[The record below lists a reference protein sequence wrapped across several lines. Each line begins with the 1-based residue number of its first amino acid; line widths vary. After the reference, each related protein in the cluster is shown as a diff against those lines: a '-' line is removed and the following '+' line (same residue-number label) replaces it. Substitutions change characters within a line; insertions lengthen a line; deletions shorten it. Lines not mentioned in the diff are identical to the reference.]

1 MNCPPGYICIGLT
14 GAVSILVILL
24 LLFYT
29 LINRT
34 ASQQRPPSPP
44 IQQPTY
50 RPLPVQTHTSEPTD
64 TLLNPY
70 APPLRL
76 SVSNDMTYHQVGLLK
91 SESGPSIVIPLMARV
106 INRKRSMW
114 KYYTL
119 HDRNTLVKL
128 PVVSRGKSCTAEYG
142 CDELTTGEIVI
153 VEGYDIP
160 FKVSLY
166 DNMY

>member
-1 MNCPPGYICIGLT
+1 MSCPPGYICIGLT
-14 GAVSILVILL
+14 GAVGILVGML
-24 LLFYT
+24 LLFYV
-29 LINRT
+29 LINSREST
-34 ASQQRPPSPP
+34 PYTPPSPS
-44 IQQPTY
+44 PTY
-50 RPLPVQTHTSEPTD
+50 RPLPVQTNMSIPRD

-70 APPLRL
+70 TPPLRL
-76 SVSNDMTYHQVGLLK
+76 TVGNDMTYHQVGLLK

-106 INRKRSMW
+106 VNRKRSMW

-119 HDRNTLVKL
+119 HDKNTLVKL

-142 CDELTTGEIVI
+142 CDELSTGESVV
-153 VEGYDIP
+153 VEGYDPP